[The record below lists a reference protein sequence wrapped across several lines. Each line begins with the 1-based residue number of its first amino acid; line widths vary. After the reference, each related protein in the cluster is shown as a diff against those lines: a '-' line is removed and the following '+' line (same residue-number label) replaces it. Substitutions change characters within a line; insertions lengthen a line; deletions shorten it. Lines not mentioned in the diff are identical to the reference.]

1 MPNTNSIVGMNTRS
15 RTNEIKK
22 DGEHYEGNSNDKM
35 GTARQDGNTESD
47 EVRTQKNLQYDVF
60 ISGKTLGE
68 QNNLTATSQKGSNVE
83 SANAVDTNA
92 MLNTL
97 MVQNNMLMEL
107 LKLQQNKPLNDITI
121 APDLNKSIPTFNGLS
136 TGYQALDWL
145 RTVNG
150 VANLHRWPDNFKLQS
165 VRANL
170 EGAARHWYASRDIE
184 NWLDFERQF
193 HKTFVGTVMTGDRW
207 KEMTRRVQ
215 VRNENIHE
223 YFHEKVHLCKLVG
236 MSFHEM
242 KIQVLEGLYSKDL
255 CVYLLS
261 RNHEDEDELLSD
273 IVEYERLDASRSS
286 RIRHTMDTKEKDT
299 QKTSATRQTF
309 VAMPKKDQTK
319 IMKTEAPIVRSCYN
333 CGSKDHISPQ
343 CSKPRR
349 EKGACY
355 ECAATDHQI
364 GACPTRKKRFNG
376 KPEAA
381 GLMNIDVEGDSG
393 TTDEFPMPYEVQC
406 EFNVPVEEE
415 EECHVRFNAVVDT
428 GSPVSLLKSEF
439 VPNNNFVLKSADGC
453 KFSGINGAKVDV
465 LGIFETKLLVNNNM
479 TNITFYIVSNNTM
492 NASAILG
499 RDLLTKPGY
508 KVEFINNEV
517 NIIKL
522 NETVEEAV
530 DNWNE
535 ILCIDFNA
543 DVNVRKDTMN
553 INPDV
558 DRDVNNEFMKMY
570 NVEYLARI
578 SAEPRDD
585 DDCEFEMKIVLKHE
599 QPISFRPRRLSYS
612 EQGSLRN
619 IIDELLS
626 ENIIRPSNS
635 PYSSPIVLVKKKNN
649 CYRLCVD
656 YRELNKITVK
666 DNFPAP
672 LIDDQLDR
680 LKGKKI
686 FTSLDLKNGFHH
698 VRMNETSIPYTS
710 FVTPIGQYEY
720 LRMPFGLSN
729 SPRVFNRYIQFIFH
743 DLICRGDLL
752 VYLDDMLIATQTFP
766 EHFKILTEV
775 FRLAAKHK
783 LRFNFDKC
791 SFGYWEVEYLGY
803 IVNEHGIRPSTKHVD
818 AMLTY
823 PVPKNQK
830 QVRQFLGLASYFRR
844 FISNFSILAKP
855 LYDLVKKNV
864 DFVFGE
870 QEQETF
876 KNLRSILTR
885 TPVLAIYSP
894 TAETELHCDASSS
907 GFGAILLQK
916 QSDNKFKP
924 VFYFSQRTPPV
935 ESKYHSFE
943 LECLAVVYAIKRF
956 HVYLYG
962 ISFKVMTDCDS
973 FRLTLNKQEVNTRI
987 SRWALFL
994 QNYDFSIFH
1003 RPNKNMQ
1010 HVDAFSRCH
1019 AILVLESNTF
1029 EQTLAVRQTTDDEIV
1044 HIKNELLTS
1053 DNKFYELRNGLVYRK
1068 ENKHIRFYVPKSME
1082 NNVIRTCHDDLAHV
1096 GLPKVIE
1103 NISRVYWFP
1112 DMRNKVRHYIDN
1124 CLKCIEFSKPSGRK
1138 EGFLFSIP
1146 KGDKPFVTLHI
1157 DHLGPLEKTSYKNKF
1172 IFVVI
1177 DAFSKFVRLYPCR
1190 TTKSDEVIKH
1200 LHNYFQTYSK
1210 PCQIISD
1217 RGTSFTATNFKEFL
1231 KNESV
1236 KLTLVASGTPR
1247 ANGQVEIVNK
1257 SLVPMLA
1264 KLTELTSRWDRVL
1277 PKVEFAI
1284 NNTIHSST
1292 GQSPSM
1298 LLFGVHQVGEIN
1310 DEIRRVL
1317 ENVVTDNPREMEVLR
1332 AKAAERI
1339 IRSQESNKKQY
1350 NSKRKEPTIYR
1361 ENDYVMIK
1369 NVDVT
1374 VGQNKKLIPKFRG
1387 PYVVKKILDQD
1398 RYIVSDIEGFQ
1409 LTQRPYEGIVGPDR
1423 MKRWIRV

>member
-1 MPNTNSIVGMNTRS
+1 MTTRA
-15 RTNEIKK
+15 RANETKN
-22 DGEHYEGNSNDKM
+22 DGERNEGNLNVM
-35 GTARQDGNTESD
+35 GIAQRNENAQSVVVLTEENS
-47 EVRTQKNLQYDVF
+47 QHNVF
-60 ISGKTLGE
+60 ANGETIGE
-68 QNNLTATSQKGSNVE
+68 QNNSTNTSQNGSNVE
-83 SANAVDTNA
+83 SVNAVDTNA
-92 MLNTL
+92 MLHTL

-121 APDLNKSIPTFNGLS
+121 APDLNKSIPAFNGLN

-170 EGAARHWYASRDIE
+170 EGAARHWYALRDIE
-184 NWLDFERQF
+184 NWPDFERQF

-207 KEMTRRVQ
+207 KEMSRRVQ
-215 VRNENIHE
+215 VRNENVHE
-223 YFHEKVHLCKLVG
+223 YFHEKVHLCKMVG

-242 KIQVLEGLYSKDL
+242 KIQILEGLYSKDL

-261 RNHEDEDELLSD
+261 RNHKDEDELLSD
-273 IVEYERLDASRSS
+273 VVEYGRLDASRSS
-286 RIRHTMDTKEKDT
+286 RIRHTNIDNKEKDT
-299 QKTSATRQTF
+299 QKAGVTRSTI

-319 IMKTEAPIVRSCYN
+319 TATTGALTIRSCYN

-343 CSKPRR
+343 CPKPRR

-364 GACPTRKKRFNG
+364 GACPTRKKRFGDDG
-376 KPEAA
+376 KPGSA
-381 GLMNIDVEGDSG
+381 GLMNIDVESDSG
-393 TTDEFPMPYEVQC
+393 PTDEYPLPYEVRC
-406 EFNVPVEEE
+406 EYNVAVEEE
-415 EECHVRFNAVVDT
+415 AECHVSFNAVVDT
-428 GSPVSLLKSEF
+428 GSPV
-439 VPNNNFVLKSADGC
+439 
-453 KFSGINGAKVDV
+453 
-465 LGIFETKLLVNNNM
+465 
-479 TNITFYIVSNNTM
+479 
-492 NASAILG
+492 
-499 RDLLTKPGY
+499 
-508 KVEFINNEV
+508 NE
-517 NIIKL
+517 
-522 NETVEEAV
+522 NETVKETV

-535 ILCIDFNA
+535 ILCIDFNS
-543 DVNVRKDTMN
+543 DMNVRTDTVN
-553 INPDV
+553 INPNLDC
-558 DRDVNNEFMKMY
+558 DVNDKFIKIY
-570 NVEYLARI
+570 NDEYLARI
-578 SAEPRDD
+578 NVEPNSDD
-585 DDCEFEMKIVLKHE
+585 NCNFEMKIVLKHE

-619 IIDELLS
+619 IINELLS

-635 PYSSPIVLVKKKNN
+635 PYSSPIVLVKKKNKSF
-649 CYRLCVD
+649 RLCVD

-680 LKGKKI
+680 LKGKQI

-698 VRMNETSIPYTS
+698 VRMNEASIPYTS
-710 FVTPIGQYEY
+710 FVTPVGQYEY

-729 SPRVFNRYIQFIFH
+729 SPRVFNRYIQSIFH
-743 DLICRGDLL
+743 DLICRGKLL
-752 VYLDDMLIATQTFP
+752 VYLDDLLIATQTFP

-775 FRLAAKHK
+775 FRIAAKHK
-783 LRFNFDKC
+783 LRFNVDKC
-791 SFGYWEVEYLGY
+791 SFGYCEVEYLGY
-803 IVNEHGIRPSTKHVD
+803 IVNKHGIQASTKHVD
-818 AMLTY
+818 AMLNY

-844 FISNFSILAKP
+844 FICNFSVIAKP

-864 DFVFGE
+864 DFIFGE
-870 QEQETF
+870 QEQEAF
-876 KNLRSILTR
+876 KYLSSILTK

-916 QSDNKFKP
+916 QPDNKFKP
-924 VFYFSQRTPPV
+924 VFYFSQRTSPV

-973 FRLTLNKQEVNTRI
+973 FRLTLNKQDVNTRI

-1029 EQTLAVRQTTDDEIV
+1029 EQVLAVRQSTDDDIV
-1044 HIKNELLTS
+1044 QIKNKLLTS
-1053 DNKFYELRNGLVYRK
+1053 DNKFYELRNGLIYRK
-1068 ENKHIRFYVPKSME
+1068 ENKRIRFYVPKTME
-1082 NNVIRTCHDDLAHV
+1082 NNVIRTCHDDMAHV
-1096 GLPKVIE
+1096 GLLKVIE

-1112 DMRNKVRHYIDN
+1112 DMKNKVRRYLDN
-1124 CLKCIEFSKPSGRK
+1124 CLKCIEFSRPSGRK

-1146 KGDKPFVTLHI
+1146 KGDKPFITLHI
-1157 DHLGPLEKTSYKNKF
+1157 DHLGPLEKTNYKNKF
-1172 IFVVI
+1172 IFVII

-1200 LHNYFQTYSK
+1200 LRNYFQTYSK

-1217 RGTSFTATNFKEFL
+1217 RGTSFTGTNFKEFL
-1231 KNESV
+1231 KDESV

-1257 SLVPMLA
+1257 SIIPMLA

-1277 PKVEFAI
+1277 QKVEFAI
-1284 NNTIHSST
+1284 NNTVHSST
-1292 GQSPSM
+1292 GQSPSI

-1310 DEIRRVL
+1310 DEIRRIL
-1317 ENVVTDNPREMEVLR
+1317 ENNVTDNPREMEVLR
-1332 AKAAERI
+1332 TKAAERI
-1339 IRSQESNKKQY
+1339 IRSQDSNVTQY
-1350 NSKRKEPTIYR
+1350 NAKRKEPTIYKQG
-1361 ENDYVMIK
+1361 DYVMIT

-1387 PYVVKKILDQD
+1387 PYVVRKVLDRD
-1398 RYIVSDIEGFQ
+1398 RYIVGDIEGFQ

-1423 MKRWIRV
+1423 MKMWIRV

>member
-1 MPNTNSIVGMNTRS
+1 MSNTNNSVGMTTRA
-15 RTNEIKK
+15 RANEIKN
-22 DGEHYEGNSNDKM
+22 DGEQNERNLNVMGIAQQNENAQSVVVLTEENSQHN
-35 GTARQDGNTESD
+35 
-47 EVRTQKNLQYDVF
+47 VF
-60 ISGKTLGE
+60 ANGETLGE
-68 QNNLTATSQKGSNVE
+68 QNNSTKTSQNGSNVE
-83 SANAVDTNA
+83 SVNAVDTNA

-121 APDLNKSIPTFNGLS
+121 APDLNKSIPAFNGFN

-184 NWLDFERQF
+184 NWPDFERQF

-207 KEMTRRVQ
+207 KEMSRRVQ
-215 VRNENIHE
+215 VRNENVHE
-223 YFHEKVHLCKLVG
+223 YFHEKVHLCKMVG
-236 MSFHEM
+236 MAFHEM
-242 KIQVLEGLYSKDL
+242 KIQILEGLYSKDL

-261 RNHEDEDELLSD
+261 RNHKDEDELLSD
-273 IVEYERLDASRSS
+273 VVEYGRLDASRSS
-286 RIRHTMDTKEKDT
+286 RIRYTNIDNKEKDT
-299 QKTSATRQTF
+299 QKAGVTRSTI

-319 IMKTEAPIVRSCYN
+319 TATTGALTIRSCYN

-343 CSKPRR
+343 CPKPRR

-364 GACPTRKKRFNG
+364 GACPTRKKRFGDDG
-376 KPEAA
+376 KPGSA
-381 GLMNIDVEGDSG
+381 GLMNIDVQESDSG
-393 TTDEFPMPYEVQC
+393 PTDEYPFPYEVRC
-406 EFNVPVEEE
+406 EYNVPVEEE
-415 EECHVRFNAVVDT
+415 EECHVSFNAVVDT
-428 GSPVSLLKSEF
+428 GSPVSLLKREF

-453 KFSGINGAKVDV
+453 NFSGINGAKVDV

-479 TNITFYIVSNNTM
+479 MNITFYIVSNNTM
-492 NASAILG
+492 SASAILG
-499 RDLLTKPGY
+499 RDLLTKSGY
-508 KVEFINNEV
+508 KIEFINNEV
-517 NIIKL
+517 NIIKVNE
-522 NETVEEAV
+522 NETVKETV

-535 ILCIDFNA
+535 ILCIDFNS
-543 DVNVRKDTMN
+543 DINVRTDTVN
-553 INPDV
+553 INPNLDC
-558 DRDVNNEFMKMY
+558 DVNDKFIKIY
-570 NVEYLARI
+570 NDEYLARI
-578 SAEPRDD
+578 NVEPNSDD
-585 DDCEFEMKIVLKHE
+585 NCNFEMKIVLKHE
-599 QPISFRPRRLSYS
+599 QPIYFRPRRLSYS

-619 IIDELLS
+619 IINELLS
-626 ENIIRPSNS
+626 ENIIRPSNR
-635 PYSSPIVLVKKKNN
+635 PYSSPIVLVKKKNKSF
-649 CYRLCVD
+649 RLCVD

-680 LKGKKI
+680 LKGKQI

-698 VRMNETSIPYTS
+698 VRMNEVSIPYTS

-729 SPRVFNRYIQFIFH
+729 SPRVFNRYIQSIFH
-743 DLICRGDLL
+743 DL
-752 VYLDDMLIATQTFP
+752 
-766 EHFKILTEV
+766 
-775 FRLAAKHK
+775 
-783 LRFNFDKC
+783 
-791 SFGYWEVEYLGY
+791 
-803 IVNEHGIRPSTKHVD
+803 
-818 AMLTY
+818 
-823 PVPKNQK
+823 
-830 QVRQFLGLASYFRR
+830 RQFLGLASYFRR
-844 FISNFSILAKP
+844 FISNFSVIAKP

-864 DFVFGE
+864 DFIFGE
-870 QEQETF
+870 QEQEAF
-876 KNLRSILTR
+876 KYLSSILTK

-916 QSDNKFKP
+916 QPDNKFKP
-924 VFYFSQRTPPV
+924 VFYFSQRTSPV

-973 FRLTLNKQEVNTRI
+973 FRLTLNKQDVNTRI

-1010 HVDAFSRCH
+1010 HVDVFSRCH

-1029 EQTLAVRQTTDDEIV
+1029 EQILAVRQSTDDDIV
-1044 HIKNELLTS
+1044 QIKNKLLTS
-1053 DNKFYELRNGLVYRK
+1053 DNKFYELRNGLIYRK
-1068 ENKHIRFYVPKSME
+1068 ENKRIRFYVPKTME
-1082 NNVIRTCHDDLAHV
+1082 NNVIRTCHDDMAHV
-1096 GLPKVIE
+1096 GLLKVIE
-1103 NISRVYWFP
+1103 NISRVYWFL
-1112 DMRNKVRHYIDN
+1112 DMKNKVRRYLDN
-1124 CLKCIEFSKPSGRK
+1124 CLKCIEFSRPSGRK

-1146 KGDKPFVTLHI
+1146 KGDKPFITLHI

-1200 LHNYFQTYSK
+1200 LRNYFQTYSK

-1231 KNESV
+1231 KDESV

-1257 SLVPMLA
+1257 SIVPMLA
-1264 KLTELTSRWDRVL
+1264 KLTELTGRWDRVL
-1277 PKVEFAI
+1277 QKVEFAI
-1284 NNTIHSST
+1284 NNTVHSST

-1310 DEIRRVL
+1310 DEIRRIL
-1317 ENVVTDNPREMEVLR
+1317 ENNVTDNPREMEVLR
-1332 AKAAERI
+1332 TKAAERI
-1339 IRSQESNKKQY
+1339 VRSQDSNVTQY
-1350 NSKRKEPTIYR
+1350 NAKRKEPTIYK
-1361 ENDYVMIK
+1361 ESDYVMIT

-1387 PYVVKKILDQD
+1387 PYVVRKVLDRD
-1398 RYIVSDIEGFQ
+1398 RYIVGDIEGFQ

-1423 MKRWIRV
+1423 MKMWIRV

>member
-1 MPNTNSIVGMNTRS
+1 MTTRA
-15 RTNEIKK
+15 RANETKN
-22 DGEHYEGNSNDKM
+22 DGERNEGNLNVM
-35 GTARQDGNTESD
+35 GIAQRNENAQSVVVLTEENS
-47 EVRTQKNLQYDVF
+47 QHNVF
-60 ISGKTLGE
+60 ANGETIGE
-68 QNNLTATSQKGSNVE
+68 QNNSTNTSQNGSNVE
-83 SANAVDTNA
+83 SVNAVDTNA
-92 MLNTL
+92 MLHTL

-121 APDLNKSIPTFNGLS
+121 APDLNKSIPAFNGLN

-184 NWLDFERQF
+184 NWPDFERQF

-207 KEMTRRVQ
+207 KEMSRRVQ
-215 VRNENIHE
+215 VRNENVHE
-223 YFHEKVHLCKLVG
+223 YFHEKVHLCKMVG

-242 KIQVLEGLYSKDL
+242 KIQILEGLYSKDL

-261 RNHEDEDELLSD
+261 RNHKDEDELLSD
-273 IVEYERLDASRSS
+273 VVEYGRLDASRSS
-286 RIRHTMDTKEKDT
+286 RIRHTNIDNKEKDT
-299 QKTSATRQTF
+299 QKAGVTRSTI

-319 IMKTEAPIVRSCYN
+319 TATTGALTIRSCYN

-343 CSKPRR
+343 CPKPRR

-364 GACPTRKKRFNG
+364 GACPTRKKRFGDDG
-376 KPEAA
+376 KPGSA
-381 GLMNIDVEGDSG
+381 GLMNIDVESDSG
-393 TTDEFPMPYEVQC
+393 PTDEYPLPYEVRC
-406 EFNVPVEEE
+406 EYNIAVEEE
-415 EECHVRFNAVVDT
+415 AECHVSFNAVVDT
-428 GSPVSLLKSEF
+428 GSPV
-439 VPNNNFVLKSADGC
+439 
-453 KFSGINGAKVDV
+453 
-465 LGIFETKLLVNNNM
+465 
-479 TNITFYIVSNNTM
+479 
-492 NASAILG
+492 
-499 RDLLTKPGY
+499 
-508 KVEFINNEV
+508 NE
-517 NIIKL
+517 
-522 NETVEEAV
+522 NETVKETV

-535 ILCIDFNA
+535 ILCIDFNS
-543 DVNVRKDTMN
+543 DMNVRTDTVN
-553 INPDV
+553 INPNLDC
-558 DRDVNNEFMKMY
+558 DVNDKFIKIY
-570 NVEYLARI
+570 NDEYLARI
-578 SAEPRDD
+578 NVEPNSDD
-585 DDCEFEMKIVLKHE
+585 NCNFEMKIVLKHE

-612 EQGSLRN
+612 EQ
-619 IIDELLS
+619 
-626 ENIIRPSNS
+626 
-635 PYSSPIVLVKKKNN
+635 V
-649 CYRLCVD
+649 
-656 YRELNKITVK
+656 
-666 DNFPAP
+666 
-672 LIDDQLDR
+672 DR
-680 LKGKKI
+680 LKGKQI

-698 VRMNETSIPYTS
+698 VRMNEASIPYTS
-710 FVTPIGQYEY
+710 FVTPVGQYEY

-729 SPRVFNRYIQFIFH
+729 SPRVFNRYIQSIFH
-743 DLICRGDLL
+743 DLICRGKLL
-752 VYLDDMLIATQTFP
+752 VYLDDLLIATQTFP

-775 FRLAAKHK
+775 FRIAAKHK
-783 LRFNFDKC
+783 LRFNVDKC
-791 SFGYWEVEYLGY
+791 SFGYCEVEYLGY
-803 IVNEHGIRPSTKHVD
+803 IVNKHGIQASTKHVD
-818 AMLTY
+818 AMLNY

-844 FISNFSILAKP
+844 FICNFSVIAKP

-864 DFVFGE
+864 DFIFGE
-870 QEQETF
+870 QEQEAF
-876 KNLRSILTR
+876 KYLSSILTK

-916 QSDNKFKP
+916 QPDNKFKP
-924 VFYFSQRTPPV
+924 VFYFSQRTSPV

-973 FRLTLNKQEVNTRI
+973 FRLTLNKQDVNTRI

-1029 EQTLAVRQTTDDEIV
+1029 EQVLAVRQSTDDDIV
-1044 HIKNELLTS
+1044 QIKNKLLTS
-1053 DNKFYELRNGLVYRK
+1053 DNKFYELRNGLIYRK
-1068 ENKHIRFYVPKSME
+1068 ENKRIRFYVPKTME
-1082 NNVIRTCHDDLAHV
+1082 NNVIRTCHDDMAHV
-1096 GLPKVIE
+1096 GLLKVIE

-1112 DMRNKVRHYIDN
+1112 DMKNKVRRYLDN
-1124 CLKCIEFSKPSGRK
+1124 CLKCIEFSRPSGRK

-1146 KGDKPFVTLHI
+1146 KGDKPFITLHI
-1157 DHLGPLEKTSYKNKF
+1157 DHLGPLEKTNYKNKF
-1172 IFVVI
+1172 IFVII

-1200 LHNYFQTYSK
+1200 LRNYFQTYSK

-1217 RGTSFTATNFKEFL
+1217 RGTSFTGTNFKEFL
-1231 KNESV
+1231 KDESV

-1257 SLVPMLA
+1257 SIIPMLA

-1277 PKVEFAI
+1277 QKVEFAI
-1284 NNTIHSST
+1284 NNTVHSST
-1292 GQSPSM
+1292 GQSPSI

-1310 DEIRRVL
+1310 DEIRRIL
-1317 ENVVTDNPREMEVLR
+1317 ENNVTDNPREMEVLR
-1332 AKAAERI
+1332 TKAAERI
-1339 IRSQESNKKQY
+1339 IRSQDSNVTQY
-1350 NSKRKEPTIYR
+1350 NAKRKEPTIYKQG
-1361 ENDYVMIK
+1361 DYVMIT

-1387 PYVVKKILDQD
+1387 PYVVRKVLDRD
-1398 RYIVSDIEGFQ
+1398 RYIVGDIEGFQ

-1423 MKRWIRV
+1423 MKMWIRV

>member
-1 MPNTNSIVGMNTRS
+1 MTTRA
-15 RTNEIKK
+15 RANETKN
-22 DGEHYEGNSNDKM
+22 DGERNEGNLNVM
-35 GTARQDGNTESD
+35 GIAQRNENAQSVVVLTEENS
-47 EVRTQKNLQYDVF
+47 QHNVF
-60 ISGKTLGE
+60 ANGETIGE
-68 QNNLTATSQKGSNVE
+68 QNNSTNTSQNGSNVE
-83 SANAVDTNA
+83 SVNAVDTNA
-92 MLNTL
+92 MLHTL

-121 APDLNKSIPTFNGLS
+121 APDLNKSIPAFNGLN

-184 NWLDFERQF
+184 NWPDFERQF

-207 KEMTRRVQ
+207 KEMSRRVQ
-215 VRNENIHE
+215 VRNENVHE
-223 YFHEKVHLCKLVG
+223 YFHEKVHLCKMVG

-242 KIQVLEGLYSKDL
+242 KIQILEGLYSKDL

-261 RNHEDEDELLSD
+261 RNHKDEDELLSD
-273 IVEYERLDASRSS
+273 VVEYGRLDASRSS
-286 RIRHTMDTKEKDT
+286 RIRHTNIDNKEKDT
-299 QKTSATRQTF
+299 QKAGVTRSTI

-319 IMKTEAPIVRSCYN
+319 TATTGALTIRSCYN

-343 CSKPRR
+343 CPKPRR

-364 GACPTRKKRFNG
+364 GACPTRKKRFGDDG
-376 KPEAA
+376 KPGSA
-381 GLMNIDVEGDSG
+381 GLMNIDVESDSG
-393 TTDEFPMPYEVQC
+393 PTDEYPLPYEVRC
-406 EFNVPVEEE
+406 EYNVAVEEE
-415 EECHVRFNAVVDT
+415 AECHVSFNAVVDT
-428 GSPVSLLKSEF
+428 GSPV
-439 VPNNNFVLKSADGC
+439 
-453 KFSGINGAKVDV
+453 
-465 LGIFETKLLVNNNM
+465 
-479 TNITFYIVSNNTM
+479 
-492 NASAILG
+492 
-499 RDLLTKPGY
+499 
-508 KVEFINNEV
+508 NE
-517 NIIKL
+517 
-522 NETVEEAV
+522 NETVKETV

-535 ILCIDFNA
+535 ILCIDFNS
-543 DVNVRKDTMN
+543 DMNVRTDTVN
-553 INPDV
+553 INPNLDC
-558 DRDVNNEFMKMY
+558 DVNDKFIKIY
-570 NVEYLARI
+570 NDEYLARI
-578 SAEPRDD
+578 NVEPNSDD
-585 DDCEFEMKIVLKHE
+585 NCNFEMKIVLKHE

-619 IIDELLS
+619 IINELLS

-635 PYSSPIVLVKKKNN
+635 PYSSPIVLVKKKNKSF
-649 CYRLCVD
+649 RLCVD

-680 LKGKKI
+680 LKGKQI

-698 VRMNETSIPYTS
+698 VRMNEASIPYTS
-710 FVTPIGQYEY
+710 FVTPVGQYEY

-729 SPRVFNRYIQFIFH
+729 SPRVFNRYIQSIFH
-743 DLICRGDLL
+743 DLICRGKLL
-752 VYLDDMLIATQTFP
+752 VYLDDLLIATQTFP

-775 FRLAAKHK
+775 FRIAAKHK
-783 LRFNFDKC
+783 LRFNVDKC
-791 SFGYWEVEYLGY
+791 SFGYCEVEYLGY
-803 IVNEHGIRPSTKHVD
+803 IVNKHGIQASTKHVD
-818 AMLTY
+818 AMLNY

-830 QVRQFLGLASYFRR
+830 QVRRFLGLASYFRR
-844 FISNFSILAKP
+844 FICNFSVIAKP

-864 DFVFGE
+864 DFIFGE
-870 QEQETF
+870 QEQEAF
-876 KNLRSILTR
+876 KYLSSILTK

-916 QSDNKFKP
+916 QPDNKFKP
-924 VFYFSQRTPPV
+924 VSYFSQRTSPV

-973 FRLTLNKQEVNTRI
+973 FRLTLNKQDVNTRI

-1029 EQTLAVRQTTDDEIV
+1029 EQVLAVRQSTDDDIV
-1044 HIKNELLTS
+1044 QIKNKLLTS
-1053 DNKFYELRNGLVYRK
+1053 DNKFYELRNGLIYRK
-1068 ENKHIRFYVPKSME
+1068 ENKRIRFYVPKTME
-1082 NNVIRTCHDDLAHV
+1082 NNVIRTCHDDMAHV
-1096 GLPKVIE
+1096 GLLKVIE

-1112 DMRNKVRHYIDN
+1112 DMKNKVRRYLDN
-1124 CLKCIEFSKPSGRK
+1124 CLKCIEFSRPSGRK

-1146 KGDKPFVTLHI
+1146 KGDKPFITLHI
-1157 DHLGPLEKTSYKNKF
+1157 DHLGPLEKTNYKNKF
-1172 IFVVI
+1172 IFVII

-1200 LHNYFQTYSK
+1200 LRNYFQTYSK

-1217 RGTSFTATNFKEFL
+1217 RGTSFTGTNFKEFL
-1231 KNESV
+1231 KDESV

-1257 SLVPMLA
+1257 SIIPMLA

-1277 PKVEFAI
+1277 QKVEFAI
-1284 NNTIHSST
+1284 NNTVHSST
-1292 GQSPSM
+1292 GQSPSI

-1310 DEIRRVL
+1310 DEIRRIL
-1317 ENVVTDNPREMEVLR
+1317 ENNVTDNPREMEVLR
-1332 AKAAERI
+1332 TKAAERI
-1339 IRSQESNKKQY
+1339 IRSQDSNVTQY
-1350 NSKRKEPTIYR
+1350 NAKRKEPTIYKQG
-1361 ENDYVMIK
+1361 DYVMIT

-1387 PYVVKKILDQD
+1387 PYVVRKVLDRD
-1398 RYIVSDIEGFQ
+1398 RYIVGDIEGFQ

-1423 MKRWIRV
+1423 MKMWIRV

>member
-1 MPNTNSIVGMNTRS
+1 MTTRA
-15 RTNEIKK
+15 RANETKN
-22 DGEHYEGNSNDKM
+22 DGERNEGNLNVM
-35 GTARQDGNTESD
+35 GIAQRNENAQSVVVLTEENS
-47 EVRTQKNLQYDVF
+47 QHNVF
-60 ISGKTLGE
+60 ANGETIGE
-68 QNNLTATSQKGSNVE
+68 QNNSTNTSQNGSNVE
-83 SANAVDTNA
+83 SVNAVDTNA
-92 MLNTL
+92 MLHTL

-121 APDLNKSIPTFNGLS
+121 APDLNKSIPAFNGLN

-184 NWLDFERQF
+184 NWPDFERQF

-207 KEMTRRVQ
+207 KEMSRRVQ
-215 VRNENIHE
+215 VRNENVHE
-223 YFHEKVHLCKLVG
+223 YFHEKVHLCKMVG

-242 KIQVLEGLYSKDL
+242 KIQILEGLYSKDL

-261 RNHEDEDELLSD
+261 RNHKDEDELLSD
-273 IVEYERLDASRSS
+273 VVEYGRLDASRSS
-286 RIRHTMDTKEKDT
+286 RIRHTNIDNKEKDT
-299 QKTSATRQTF
+299 QKAGVTRSTI

-319 IMKTEAPIVRSCYN
+319 TATTGALTIRSCYN

-343 CSKPRR
+343 CPKPRR

-364 GACPTRKKRFNG
+364 GACPTRKKRFGDDG
-376 KPEAA
+376 KPGSA
-381 GLMNIDVEGDSG
+381 GLMNIDVESDSG
-393 TTDEFPMPYEVQC
+393 PTDEYPLPYEVRC
-406 EFNVPVEEE
+406 EYNVAVEEE
-415 EECHVRFNAVVDT
+415 AECHVSFNAVVDT
-428 GSPVSLLKSEF
+428 GSPV
-439 VPNNNFVLKSADGC
+439 
-453 KFSGINGAKVDV
+453 
-465 LGIFETKLLVNNNM
+465 
-479 TNITFYIVSNNTM
+479 
-492 NASAILG
+492 
-499 RDLLTKPGY
+499 
-508 KVEFINNEV
+508 NE
-517 NIIKL
+517 
-522 NETVEEAV
+522 NETVKETV

-535 ILCIDFNA
+535 ILCIDFNS
-543 DVNVRKDTMN
+543 DMNVRTDTVN
-553 INPDV
+553 INPNLDC
-558 DRDVNNEFMKMY
+558 DVNDKFIKIY
-570 NVEYLARI
+570 NDEYLARI
-578 SAEPRDD
+578 NVEPNSDD
-585 DDCEFEMKIVLKHE
+585 NCNFEMKIVLKHE

-619 IIDELLS
+619 IINELLS

-635 PYSSPIVLVKKKNN
+635 PYSSPIVLVKKKNKSF
-649 CYRLCVD
+649 RLCVD

-680 LKGKKI
+680 LKGKQI

-698 VRMNETSIPYTS
+698 VRMNEASIPYTS
-710 FVTPIGQYEY
+710 FVTPVGQYEY

-729 SPRVFNRYIQFIFH
+729 SPRVFNRYIQSIFH
-743 DLICRGDLL
+743 DLICRGKLL
-752 VYLDDMLIATQTFP
+752 VYLDDLLIATQTFP

-775 FRLAAKHK
+775 FRIAAKHK
-783 LRFNFDKC
+783 LRFNVDKC
-791 SFGYWEVEYLGY
+791 SFGYCEVEYLGY
-803 IVNEHGIRPSTKHVD
+803 IVNKHGIQASTKHVD
-818 AMLTY
+818 AMLNY

-844 FISNFSILAKP
+844 FICNFSVIAKP

-864 DFVFGE
+864 DFIFGE
-870 QEQETF
+870 QEQEAF
-876 KNLRSILTR
+876 KYLSSILTK

-916 QSDNKFKP
+916 QPDNKFKP
-924 VFYFSQRTPPV
+924 VFYFSQRTSPV

-973 FRLTLNKQEVNTRI
+973 FRLTLNKQDVNTRI

-1029 EQTLAVRQTTDDEIV
+1029 EQVLAVRQSTDDDIV
-1044 HIKNELLTS
+1044 QIKNKLLTS
-1053 DNKFYELRNGLVYRK
+1053 DNKFYELRNGLIYRK
-1068 ENKHIRFYVPKSME
+1068 ENKRIRFYVPKTME
-1082 NNVIRTCHDDLAHV
+1082 NNVIRTCHDDMAHV
-1096 GLPKVIE
+1096 GLLKVIE

-1112 DMRNKVRHYIDN
+1112 DMKNKVRRYLDN
-1124 CLKCIEFSKPSGRK
+1124 CLKCIEFSRPSGRK

-1146 KGDKPFVTLHI
+1146 KGDKPFITLHI
-1157 DHLGPLEKTSYKNKF
+1157 DHLGPLEKTNYKNKF
-1172 IFVVI
+1172 IFVII

-1200 LHNYFQTYSK
+1200 LRNYFQTYSK

-1217 RGTSFTATNFKEFL
+1217 RGTSFTGTNFKEFL
-1231 KNESV
+1231 KDESV

-1257 SLVPMLA
+1257 SIIPMLA

-1277 PKVEFAI
+1277 QKVEFAI
-1284 NNTIHSST
+1284 NNTVHSST
-1292 GQSPSM
+1292 GQSPSI

-1310 DEIRRVL
+1310 DEIRRIL
-1317 ENVVTDNPREMEVLR
+1317 ENNVTDNPREMEVLR
-1332 AKAAERI
+1332 TKAAERI
-1339 IRSQESNKKQY
+1339 IRSQDSNVTQY
-1350 NSKRKEPTIYR
+1350 NAKRKEPTIYKQG
-1361 ENDYVMIK
+1361 DYVMIT

-1387 PYVVKKILDQD
+1387 PYVVRKVLDRD
-1398 RYIVSDIEGFQ
+1398 RYIVGDIEGFQ

-1423 MKRWIRV
+1423 MKMWIRV